1 MGHEERFPPPRL
13 NGRCR
18 FGQATF
24 TGTHGNERDAPFP
37 DLSTLTPENRQVRRV
52 TTFRIVEYGYSL
64 LRQAGQSQA
73 GDVDFENFRGRKV
86 SVLSIPGDGQLG
98 EDCKHSRKLGAGL
111 IEPAEMRQRGDFDPH
126 RGNHARLVVQG
137 AVGPFDRL
145 FEASRGE
152 MSDSDITRVE
162 KVYGSNGL
170 KRRARSMASIAASGW
185 LRHAW
190 ILPLAHQA

>member
-1 MGHEERFPPPRL
+1 M
-13 NGRCR
+13 
-18 FGQATF
+18 
-24 TGTHGNERDAPFP
+24 
-37 DLSTLTPENRQVRRV
+37 
-52 TTFRIVEYGYSL
+52 EYGYSL

-73 GDVDFENFRGRKV
+73 GDVEFENFRGRKV
-86 SVLSIPGDGQLG
+86 SVLAIPGDGQLG

-185 LRHAW
+185 LRRAW
-190 ILPLAHQA
+190 IFPLAVQA